1 MDEQQRKDRLEKAV
15 DKAKRQLKVPK
26 LKPEKVVWM
35 GELLPRR
42 EIQKDLNGLP
52 PGEKVVLLTEN
63 RRGEVYSRL
72 EALTEEERLEDGKAL
87 YQENAETLDYDN
99 KDSFEDWEEA
109 HWFSGKWLAAL
120 KKHKAQLRYWKAYTD
135 E

>member
-1 MDEQQRKDRLEKAV
+1 MDEQQRKERLEKAV

-26 LKPEKVVWM
+26 LKPEKVMWM
-35 GELLPRR
+35 GELLSRR
-42 EIQKDLNGLP
+42 DIQKDLNGMA

-72 EALTEEERLEDGKAL
+72 EALTEQERLEDGLAL

-99 KDSFEDWEEA
+99 KENFEDWDEA
-109 HWFSGKWLAAL
+109 HWFSGKWLAL
-120 KKHKAQLRYWKAYTD
+120 LRKHKQQLRYWKAYTD